1 VSNPL
6 VLTASRRITPII
18 YFLFIKSETKTPGGL
33 PARPMLISFY
43 KSYYVRHRPYDPY
56 NVFTSPTAAILCT
69 DSFQSMYAQAQML
82 CGLLAR
88 TEVLRVGAVLSASRS
103 STGRSWRTTSGRAP

>member
-1 VSNPL
+1 M
-6 VLTASRRITPII
+6 LT
-18 YFLFIKSETKTPGGL
+18 
-33 PARPMLISFY
+33 SFY
-43 KSYYVRHRPYDPY
+43 KRDFFCRHRPYDPY